1 MPRTGRE
8 YYQTPPLINADGGD
22 IDVKDTRDKE
32 NPKDKPNQ
40 AKEKQEAE
48 DQLDAVEG
56 GNFKDIRKAINLSD
70 NPSQQQRLQNKLDKL
85 ELKKGFKAEK
95 KKQKGLES
103 ITKKEFKPKYKEYTK
118 AKLEKEASQVPN
130 RPIKKLEE
138 LPEPKALKTGKMSG
152 QQAKSN
158 EKMSGIAKN
167 LGYFLNK

>member
-22 IDVKDTRDKE
+22 IDVKDTRE
-32 NPKDKPNQ
+32 
-40 AKEKQEAE
+40 
-48 DQLDAVEG
+48 
-56 GNFKDIRKAINLSD
+56 
-70 NPSQQQRLQNKLDKL
+70 L